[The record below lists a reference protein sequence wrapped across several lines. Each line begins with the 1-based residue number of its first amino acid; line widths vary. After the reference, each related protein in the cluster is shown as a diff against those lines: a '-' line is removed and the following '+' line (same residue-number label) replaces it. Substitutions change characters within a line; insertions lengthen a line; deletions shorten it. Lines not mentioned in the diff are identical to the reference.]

1 MPSGTGSKV
10 LATLP
15 DVPYVIDPATF
26 AALTEAQDQFLAQ
39 TIGDPGAKGE
49 ASFTLPR
56 AGVLSK
62 MRVTFVGQVVIS
74 ASAAVNPGPRWPYGL
89 LQRFQMGAGLGNNPW
104 DCDGLG
110 LAALHATDHPYVS
123 ASADEFPGT
132 VGGDST
138 QLAAG
143 TYPLYLTW
151 DVPVAVDE
159 VTLIASLFLQSASN
173 YVNCTITREAEA
185 QLFGGTPADATITGN
200 FYVQLS
206 RWKIPVDTQ
215 GRLVLPD
222 ISRVHVFNK
231 IPVPLLGTGEQPI
244 AVQRTAGVLQR
255 LFLRAELTT
264 TSFLSALPGTAT
276 TALIDRVALNYGM
289 TETPK
294 DFSPA
299 GVLVTLN
306 AEDYGAP
313 LPYDTLVF
321 DTLKRNP
328 ARDAILLQGVTDL
341 QVKLYPDSGV
351 TVPAGARVNLFE
363 EILV

>member
-15 DVPYVIDPATF
+15 DVPYVIDPASF

-39 TIGDPGAKGE
+39 TIADPGANGE
-49 ASFTLPR
+49 ASFSLPR

-62 MRVTFVGQVVIS
+62 LKVTFVGQVVIS
-74 ASAAVNPGPRWPYGL
+74 AAAAVNPGPRWPYGL
-89 LQRFQMGAGLGNNPW
+89 INRFQMGAGLGNNPW
-104 DCDGLG
+104 DTDGLS
-110 LAALHATDHPYVS
+110 LRALYATDHPYVS
-123 ASADEFPGT
+123 VNPDEFPGT
-132 VGGDST
+132 MGGDAT

-143 TYPLYLTW
+143 TYPLVLSW

-159 VTLIASLFLQSASN
+159 VTLIASLFLQSSSN
-173 YVNCTITREAEA
+173 YVNVTLTREAEA
-185 QLFGGTPADATITGN
+185 NLFGGTAADATISGN
-200 FYVQLS
+200 FYVQLT
-206 RWKIPVDTQ
+206 RWKIPVDSQ

-231 IPVPLLGTGEQPI
+231 VPLPLLGTGEQPI
-244 AVQRTAGVLQR
+244 PVQRTAGVLQR
-255 LFLRAELTT
+255 LFVRAELTP
-264 TSFLSALPGTAT
+264 TSFLSALPGTAD
-276 TALIDRVALNYGM
+276 TALIDRIALNYGM

-294 DFSPA
+294 DFNPA
-299 GVLVTLN
+299 SVLVGIN
-306 AEDYGAP
+306 AEDYGSP

-341 QVKLYPDSGV
+341 QTKLYVDSGV
-351 TVPAGARVNLFE
+351 AVPAGAKVNLFE